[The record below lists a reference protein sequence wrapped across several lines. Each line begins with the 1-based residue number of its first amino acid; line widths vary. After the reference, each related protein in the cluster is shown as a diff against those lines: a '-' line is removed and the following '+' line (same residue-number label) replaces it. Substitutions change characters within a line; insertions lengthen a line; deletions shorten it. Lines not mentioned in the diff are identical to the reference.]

1 MKNFK
6 DLIKVADVY
15 GTETRQAHE
24 LSEATLDENWFTDS
38 VNAIKNALGISDDE
52 AKKLID
58 KKAVEKGE
66 KAYKAPDGSA
76 SSGTDGPADAAA
88 KAPQAGGGGSDVGD
102 DGMTDVERQAGAG
115 QAQPAAPAAG
125 AVGDDGMTDVER
137 QAGAGAKP
145 STAQQA
151 ANTYAGGDV
160 QGGEFGGPSAAN
172 VAAQAAANTYA
183 GGDVQG
189 GEFGNTPTAK
199 TTAQAAADEYA
210 GGDTTNGEFGA
221 NPNDPMSAANQ
232 AKDRRAPADP
242 NDPMSAANQAKD
254 RVSPNDPMSA
264 ANQAKDRQAPLQ
276 DPTGGVGGAD
286 AAAKAANDAP
296 ISVTAPKAAQPAKP
310 ARLDIKTPNLM
321 KAYNAGGKKA
331 MPNIKTMQLA
341 LSKAGHDPKGNDG
354 KYGPGTFAA
363 VKSFQQANGLTADGQ
378 AGPSTMKKL
387 QLVSQTVKEASMN
400 ISMNGTDSKEV
411 ADLVDILKN
420 AGVEKPEELAM
431 KNMPTMSLS
440 GPNSPLNKGPIGI
453 DSFDGGPM
461 DDTPRSSMD
470 RPSSGPFDGG
480 PMDDTPRSSM
490 GMDKPAAMGKDK
502 DSKPCGVCG
511 GMHEEYD
518 AIVAE
523 WDNSPD
529 PAYSDVDYMINDLA
543 GGINR
548 PKKSFAPVNGGDNP
562 MKLSVKETLQ
572 KALKE
577 AKQSKKWK

>member
-1 MKNFK
+1 MKSIRELLTVV
-6 DLIKVADVY
+6 DAYGQPLSEGPIYDMLIKNGATPANAKAMAQAQGETNFETASSVDNTNELDLNPRPTENADGDDPY
-15 GTETRQAHE
+15 GIINARQAVEAGQTFRQADLNRGLAE
-24 LSEATLDENWFTDS
+24 LKADQDAWDEENPDAKLDANKLVDPNRPGGNNNPFKNTTDRYAWI
-38 VNAIKNALGISDDE
+38 NAGK
-52 AKKLID
+52 
-58 KKAVEKGE
+58 
-66 KAYKAPDGSA
+66 PDIWPPTDA
-76 SSGTDGPADAAA
+76 AQTGTDTTEPEVATDNDEV
-88 KAPQAGGGGSDVGD
+88 GG
-102 DGMTDVERQAGAG
+102 
-115 QAQPAAPAAG
+115 
-125 AVGDDGMTDVER
+125 DGMTDVER

-145 STAQQA
+145 STAQQ
-151 ANTYAGGDV
+151 
-160 QGGEFGGPSAAN
+160 
-172 VAAQAAANTYA
+172 AANTYA

-502 DSKPCGVCG
+502 DSKPCGCVAVCTKN
-511 GMHEEYD
+511 MMQLLQ
-518 AIVAE
+518 
-523 WDNSPD
+523 S
-529 PAYSDVDYMINDLA
+529 
-543 GGINR
+543 GITHQTQLT
-548 PKKSFAPVNGGDNP
+548 V
-562 MKLSVKETLQ
+562 MLTT
-572 KALKE
+572 
-577 AKQSKKWK
+577 